1 MSVLFDQY
9 GDLIIRM
16 LLASLL
22 GGLIGL
28 ERDLH
33 GRGSII

>member
-9 GDLIIRM
+9 GDLITRM

-28 ERDLH
+28 ERDYTIGNL
-33 GRGSII
+33 